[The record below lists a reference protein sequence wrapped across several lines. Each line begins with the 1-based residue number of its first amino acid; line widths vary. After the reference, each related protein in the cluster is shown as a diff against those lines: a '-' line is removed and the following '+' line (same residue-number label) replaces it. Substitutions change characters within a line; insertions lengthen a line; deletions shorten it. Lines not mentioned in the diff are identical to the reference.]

1 MLGSGTKSDILPL
14 CRSVDTMF
22 PPQRI
27 YATQYSLL
35 VKCLSYVL
43 MEYLLHSHLAF
54 LLEGRNSML
63 IFKSVV

>member
-1 MLGSGTKSDILPL
+1 MLL
-14 CRSVDTMF
+14 
-22 PPQRI
+22 PQRI

-35 VKCLSYVL
+35 VKCISYVL

-54 LLEGRNSML
+54 LLEGGNSML